1 MKVLNKQEH
10 ALNIEWQLIRQV
22 LWMNECK
29 FDVLVELFDHKVRE
43 MCPKSQ
49 SRPWEVL
56 QQTCDESSPAYF
68 HTLTTRMHNG
78 CKTVMP
84 AS

>member
-1 MKVLNKQEH
+1 M
-10 ALNIEWQLIRQV
+10 NIEWQLIRQV

-29 FDVLVELFDHKVRE
+29 FDVLVELFDYKVRE
-43 MCPKSQ
+43 THPKSQ

-56 QQTCDESSPAYF
+56 QQTCDANSPAYF
-68 HTLTTRMHNG
+68 HKLTTRKHNV